1 MASAEEVQQ
10 RVNLQG
16 TADSSKYSIL
26 IGPAIFLIPDLS
38 LVTILSNQLKVL
50 KRNDPKIEKILDSAT
65 QERIKNDFLL
75 DIKNLNSD
83 WFTKNPNKGGIVSL
97 GYEK

>member
-26 IGPAIFLIPDLS
+26 IGPTIFLIPDLS
-38 LVTILSNQLKVL
+38 LVTILFNQLKVL

-65 QERIKNDFLL
+65 QERIKNKFLL
-75 DIKNLNSD
+75 AIKNLNSD
-83 WFTKNPNKGGIVSL
+83 WFTKNPYKGGIVSL

>member
-26 IGPAIFLIPDLS
+26 ISQARFLVPDLS

-75 DIKNLNSD
+75 D
-83 WFTKNPNKGGIVSL
+83 TKILILIGS
-97 GYEK
+97 